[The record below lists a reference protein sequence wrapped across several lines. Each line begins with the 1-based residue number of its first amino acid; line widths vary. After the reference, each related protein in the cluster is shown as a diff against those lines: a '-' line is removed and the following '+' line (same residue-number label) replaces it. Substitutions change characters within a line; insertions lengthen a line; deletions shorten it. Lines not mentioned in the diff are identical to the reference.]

1 MLTALI
7 LLLKQNSA
15 IASTSFASRLSEVS
29 VSRKCAERS
38 PSPANVGENSG
49 TDGLRSALGCEDRR
63 ADIYHQE
70 LYTAPLVCVI
80 VCLCAGQDGNRRGR
94 DGCLYVYVCMRVNPT
109 SVVV

>member
-63 ADIYHQE
+63 ADIYHQGVVHC
-70 LYTAPLVCVI
+70 TTCVCHCVF
-80 VCLCAGQDGNRRGR
+80 VCRAGWKQKRERRLLICVR
-94 DGCLYVYVCMRVNPT
+94 VYAR
-109 SVVV
+109 